1 MRWDIGIDLGTE
13 YVRMAELRRGPVMA
27 APAALAFREGRES
40 PICAGELAER
50 LIGRTCEGV
59 SVHYP
64 LRDGALENSFY
75 AERLLQWL
83 FRQSETANRRRHF
96 NAVITCA
103 PFVRPVQRESMLASA
118 LAAGA
123 SEAILVRS
131 DVAAAVGAGLDLAAP
146 EAKLLVD
153 LGAGKITATLF
164 TFGRVASF
172 GCLTYGMNRIDERIQ
187 HLLRTDF
194 GYRVSRAAAIEIKHT
209 LGNALPNIAPKDII
223 MHAAGVS
230 MAQRLPVHFDV
241 ETQPVLDA
249 CEDLVSE
256 VARLCQSVVNSA
268 PEELSDDLNDAGAVL
283 SGGGALMTELD
294 RRVGQA
300 LGIPCRVADAPE
312 TCAIRGLAKMLE
324 DPEAYPSG
332 FQDRMTHSAWR

>member
-13 YVRMAELRRGPVMA
+13 YVRMAELKLGPVLA

-40 PICAGELAER
+40 PICVGEIAER

-75 AERLLQWL
+75 AERLFTWL
-83 FRQSETANRRRHF
+83 FRESEAANRRRRF
-96 NAVITCA
+96 NVVITCA
-103 PFVRPVQRESMLASA
+103 PFVRPVQRESMLAAAIS
-118 LAAGA
+118 AGA
-123 SEAILVRS
+123 AEAILVRS

-153 LGAGKITATLF
+153 LGAGKITCTLF
-164 TFGRVASF
+164 TFGRVAAF
-172 GCLTYGMNRIDERIQ
+172 GCLSYGMNRIDERIQ

-194 GYRVSRAAAIEIKHT
+194 GIRVSRAAAIEIKHT
-209 LGNALPNIAPKDII
+209 LGNALPGAAPKDVI
-223 MHAAGVS
+223 MHAVGVN
-230 MAQRLPVHFDV
+230 MAERRPAHFDV
-241 ETQPVLDA
+241 ETQPVLYA
-249 CEDLVSE
+249 CEDLVAE

-268 PEELSDDLNDAGAVL
+268 PEELSADLNDAGAVL
-283 SGGGALMTELD
+283 TGGGALMTELD
-294 RRVGQA
+294 RRIGQA

-312 TCAIRGLAKMLE
+312 TCAIRGLARILE
-324 DPEAYPSG
+324 APEAYPSG
-332 FQDRMTHSAWR
+332 FQDRMAHSAWR